1 MQSDC
6 FVRQHELVAVEP
18 RRPLGYLH
26 RGHLKADFPRLGQW
40 ILGPVL
46 CERQE
51 DAAMWFH
58 AWGRSVEAHNFL
70 RRRGG
75 TLPPRRSRLGAERWL
90 LAWLCWWSPCRY
102 LQAQWLQ
109 CPSPC
114 VSSSFPTSSTRSRIC
129 ATCNS
134 SCGTKWSTSP
144 TITSMWWTTCRTLT
158 RTSYYP
164 NLFVTS
170 CVSDAQ
176 NYGKMQTFHVAEQ
189 PFAALCSTK

>member
-58 AWGRSVEAHNFL
+58 AWGRSVAHNFL

-75 TLPPRRSRLGAERWL
+75 TLPPRRSPLGAERWL

-114 VSSSFPTSSTRSRIC
+114 VSSS
-129 ATCNS
+129 
-134 SCGTKWSTSP
+134 
-144 TITSMWWTTCRTLT
+144 
-158 RTSYYP
+158 SYVVDSFQHPLLGAGFVPRAIRPAGP
-164 NLFVTS
+164 NGLQ
-170 CVSDAQ
+170 A
-176 NYGKMQTFHVAEQ
+176 
-189 PFAALCSTK
+189 PL